1 MTEPLKVIVPP
12 PASVVA
18 IAPAAKAEVAHIIP
32 AAVMASIILLHIDN
46 NMSFEQ
52 MRIIEHRL
60 KTGLKILMRSVQV
73 KQVLI
78 IDARRQPT
86 CLNRSQDAAIS
97 ANAWIIIRKSHLN

>member
-46 NMSFEQ
+46 MSFEQ

-73 KQVLI
+73 KQVL
-78 IDARRQPT
+78 
-86 CLNRSQDAAIS
+86 
-97 ANAWIIIRKSHLN
+97 

>member
-46 NMSFEQ
+46 MSFEQ

-60 KTGLKILMRSVQV
+60 KIGLKILMRSVQV

-97 ANAWIIIRKSHLN
+97 A

>member
-32 AAVMASIILLHIDN
+32 AAVMASIILLHID

-86 CLNRSQDAAIS
+86 CLNRSQD
-97 ANAWIIIRKSHLN
+97 

>member
-46 NMSFEQ
+46 MSFEQ

-60 KTGLKILMRSVQV
+60 KIGLKILMRSVQV

-97 ANAWIIIRKSHLN
+97 

>member
-46 NMSFEQ
+46 MSFEQ

-60 KTGLKILMRSVQV
+60 KIGLKILMRSVQV

-86 CLNRSQDAAIS
+86 CLNRSQDAA
-97 ANAWIIIRKSHLN
+97 